1 VNAAG
6 KEESRVPPPTNI
18 LTMTPRI
25 LLEVRPCVHAH
36 LRHWTARARAIPD
49 PELRRQAL
57 ASIADKTFHC
67 EGGGVYGLLA
77 GDRLGDV
84 VRFIVAYQ
92 TISDYLD
99 NLCDRS
105 TSLDPED
112 FRALH
117 ASMGHALTPGAE
129 PGDYY
134 RFRDGPDDGGY
145 LCALVETCQQVL
157 YGLAAYGTIAPH
169 LHELADY
176 YRALQ
181 VYKHVRE
188 EERVPLLQAWFGAH
202 ERSVP
207 PMAWYEFAACSG
219 STLGIFCLV
228 AHASHQECTAEL
240 ARAIRDA
247 YFPWMQGLHILLD
260 YFIDQDEDRRA
271 GDLNFCSYYSDQ
283 QEMVTRLSHFYRQ
296 ADLGVSAL
304 PFAGF
309 HRLVGKGLLAV
320 YCADAKVHRHR
331 EIRAAAS
338 RLISLGGAEGRL
350 VYLLSWLYR
359 RLSPGDGGAGGRG
372 EPAGLV

>member
-1 VNAAG
+1 MSAG
-6 KEESRVPPPTNI
+6 KEKGAGVPPPTNI

-25 LLEVRPCVHAH
+25 LLQVRPCVHAH
-36 LRHWTARARAIPD
+36 LRHWTGRARAIPS
-49 PELRRQAL
+49 PELRKQAL

-67 EGGGVYGLLA
+67 EGGGIYGLLA
-77 GDRLGDV
+77 GDRGRDV

-105 TSLDPED
+105 TSLDPDD

-117 ASMGHALTPGAE
+117 ASMRHALTPAAE

-134 RFRDGPDDGGY
+134 RFREGHGDGGY
-145 LCALVETCQQVL
+145 LADLVKTCQQVL
-157 YGLAAYGTIAPH
+157 AGLPAYAVIAPH

-176 YRALQ
+176 YCALQ
-181 VYKHVRE
+181 VHKHVRE
-188 EERVPLLQAWFGAH
+188 EERVPLLQAWFGEH
-202 ERSVP
+202 QRSVP

-228 AHASHQECTAEL
+228 AHACHSECTAEL
-240 ARAIRDA
+240 AREIRDA
-247 YFPWMQGLHILLD
+247 YFPWVQGLHILLD

-283 QEMVTRLSHFYRQ
+283 QEMVTRLSYFYRQ
-296 ADLGVSAL
+296 ADLSVSAL
-304 PFAGF
+304 PYARF
-309 HRLVGKGLLAV
+309 HRLVNKGLLAV
-320 YCADAKVHRHR
+320 YCADAKVGRQG
-331 EIRAAAS
+331 ETRAAAR

-359 RLSPGDGGAGGRG
+359 RLSPGDGGAARRG
-372 EPAGLV
+372 EPAGL